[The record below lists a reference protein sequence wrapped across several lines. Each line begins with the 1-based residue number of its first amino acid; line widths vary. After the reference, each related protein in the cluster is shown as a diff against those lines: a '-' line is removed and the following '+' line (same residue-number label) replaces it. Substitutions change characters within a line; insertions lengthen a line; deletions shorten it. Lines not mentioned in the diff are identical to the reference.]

1 MATPSS
7 TDIAY
12 QKAHLG
18 DNRRATVIV
27 PNVFF
32 TVAAIVAVVLR
43 FESRRIARTDLK
55 ADDWWIL
62 GGLVRRAHR
71 SRKGKAHCV

>member
-7 TDIAY
+7 AEIAY
-12 QKAHLG
+12 QKAHL
-18 DNRRATVIV
+18 DDDKRATVIA
-27 PNVFF
+27 PNIIF

-55 ADDWWIL
+55 ADDWWIVS
-62 GGLVRRAHR
+62 GLVRRVR
-71 SRKGKAHCV
+71 GKKSKAHCI